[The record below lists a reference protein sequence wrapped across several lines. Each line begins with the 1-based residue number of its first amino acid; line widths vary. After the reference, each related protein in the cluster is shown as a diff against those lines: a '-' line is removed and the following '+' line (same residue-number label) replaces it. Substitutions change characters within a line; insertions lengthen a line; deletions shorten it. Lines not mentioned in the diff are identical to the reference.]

1 MNKQEIVN
9 MVFEDTH
16 KFLLNRKNWSKVKSQ
31 GQYIAFGL
39 LSAVFDVIFSLAP
52 SKEDAIIVIN
62 MALEDYKQEIINE

>member
-1 MNKQEIVN
+1 MKKQEIVN

-16 KFLLNRKNWSKVKSQ
+16 KFLLTRKNWSKVKSQ